1 MNPAVY
7 LEKLKSKPLPKHSLK
22 KGVDIR
28 IVKPNVLPNTD
39 YDEPPYETKIA
50 SEPILIQDLRN
61 KRPFDR
67 NVVLDRIFRK
77 KTATGEGSKEPV
89 SIVPAEPRQDV
100 LENDAV
106 EDEIVNAELDL
117 DPGLDLEK
125 GLDKGLVED
134 SDLVLDEDEVMFQIP
149 KNKKDTQPQK
159 KTVTEPEA
167 AKAPV
172 LGEKVVIKRKRT
184 APVVTEANPPWMNM
198 LNAKIGDRR
207 VSDRLPKSKE
217 KIHLES
223 SHYYM
228 NNRKLFIKQLSDLFR
243 PYRNEIAENQD
254 LITCN
259 PKDNVSGFDLL
270 THQKVVRDYLN
281 LYTPYRGLLLY
292 HGLGSGKCLALNT
305 PLIMYDGTIKLV
317 QNVVEGD
324 LLMGD
329 DSTPRTVTSL
339 ARGFDKMY
347 KIVQYSGDDYTVNS
361 EHILCLKMEGY
372 PEMKEDG
379 QTSIHIEWIENNQFC
394 SKTFERNDEITYI
407 RVHIAAESFMES
419 ILKNP
424 LTNSNIIEI
433 TIQDYLELPNT
444 KKSRL
449 MGYKVPVD
457 FAESFHEMSPRN
469 KGLELCNKKMAP
481 NTIPLSYKCS
491 SRKQRLELLG
501 GILDS
506 IGRCVKNGYS
516 VFHSDM
522 SFIKDIMFI
531 CRSLG
536 IVCDLQKDD
545 QKHSHIMIWGK
556 GYQLIP
562 TKIGHYLPEFKND
575 VEANLNTS
583 IEVAYVGDENYYGF
597 TLDGN
602 CRFLLGD
609 FTVTHNTCTS
619 IAIAEGMKSHK
630 RVVVMTPASLKMNF
644 FSELKKCGDE
654 LYKKNQYWDFIST
667 EGKPDYVTI
676 LSNSLQLPIE
686 YVRSKKGAWL
696 VDVSKPANYKELTSD
711 EQSQIDDQLNFMIRS
726 KYTDI
731 NYNGLTRKKVNELTE
746 NNTKNPFDNAVVV
759 IDEAHNFVSRIVN
772 KLPKTDKKDL
782 KKPIHKKGTGADAG
796 ADADEDK
803 TPLSVILYHYLMDA
817 KNARVVLLTGTP
829 IINYPNEIGI
839 LFNIL
844 RGYIKTWQ
852 FQLRVVTEQPVTR
865 DTILS
870 MFDDEN
876 FRTFDYVEYSGNILT
891 ITRNP
896 YGFINSRKRGPA
908 GKKKGGSSSNKSK
921 KSVKKSPKKGSNTP
935 RKTKK
940 KMGNRSETEPYR
952 IENGV
957 IKRSIDRLDIEIDDS
972 EESEESKE
980 YDSYFKD
987 AYVGD
992 FSPHSGGSSDVFN
1005 RYNGVKLDDT
1015 GNISDEQ
1022 FVSTIKRIL
1031 GKNEIEIVD
1040 HATKVTNYKCL
1051 PDDSETFLDTFVEP
1065 GAMQMKNEALFK
1077 RRVLGLSS
1085 YFRSAQEQLLP
1096 NYVLNDQGEIF
1107 HLVRTEMSEYQFGI
1121 YEQIRKMEE
1130 DREKQNRKRASKAIK
1145 NGDIF
1150 EVASTY
1156 RIFSRAACNFAFP
1169 DPPGRPH
1176 PNKGEKSK
1184 ETDVDQEDQDDDNI
1198 DENDIDANPASIRS
1212 LNNDFITEEDALS
1225 KEIPPDYNKRI
1236 EKALQ
1241 FLTYDPAQP
1250 REQEYLTT
1258 DALPKFSPKFLSILE
1273 NIQDEENKGL
1283 HLLYTQ
1289 FRTIEGVGILKLI
1302 LEANGYAEFKIKR
1315 VSGEDSWEIVQK
1327 PEDEYKPKFVLY
1339 TGTET
1344 ADEKEIIRNI
1354 YNSDWGYVPISI
1366 VTELRKQSPNN
1377 LFGEVIKLMM
1387 ITASG
1392 AEGINLKN
1400 TRFVH
1405 IVEPYWHMVRIQQVI
1420 GRARRICSHQDLPE
1434 ELRNIKVFLYLSIL
1448 PRYLIT
1454 DRDKKA
1460 KHLELINRDISRLD
1474 NKTPVTTDESLFE
1487 SSSMKQKT
1495 NDQILKAIK
1504 ETAIDC
1510 SLYAAGNKSETL
1522 VCYGYGKV
1530 ESNQFASYP
1539 NLERDQAEKDELNIR
1554 KEKLQLKN
1562 ITVGAIKYAWNESTR
1577 EIFDYEST
1585 QRAKNTGE
1593 DIIYVGKLVQDGP
1606 RTFHIDKTAPRT

>member
-22 KGVDIR
+22 KGLDIR

-39 YDEPPYETKIA
+39 FAEPYETVVA
-50 SEPILIQDLRN
+50 SQPILIQDLRN

-67 NVVLDRIFRK
+67 NAVLDRIFRK
-77 KTATGEGSKEPV
+77 KTATEPV
-89 SIVPAEPRQDV
+89 SDTRVRVTPVEPRQNV
-100 LENDAV
+100 LENEAV
-106 EDEIVNAELDL
+106 ED
-117 DPGLDLEK
+117 
-125 GLDKGLVED
+125 LVEDLVEDVVEDVD
-134 SDLVLDEDEVMFQIP
+134 SDLVQPDEVMFQIP
-149 KNKKDTQPQK
+149 TNKK
-159 KTVTEPEA
+159 A
-167 AKAPV
+167 ATKPREKAADIDKPPTKAPV
-172 LGEKVVIKRKRT
+172 MGEKVVIKRKRA

-198 LNAKIGDRR
+198 LNTKIGDRL

-254 LITCN
+254 LITCS
-259 PKDNVSGFDLL
+259 PKDNVAGFDLL

-305 PLIMYDGTIKLV
+305 PLIMYDGTIKMV
-317 QNVVEGD
+317 QHIVEGD

-347 KIVQYSGDDYTVNS
+347 NVHQYTGDDYTVNS
-361 EHILCLKMEGY
+361 EHILCLKIEGY
-372 PEMKEDG
+372 PEMKENG
-379 QTSIHIEWIENNQFC
+379 QFSIQIEWIENNTFC
-394 SKTFERNDEITYI
+394 SKTFVRNDEITYV
-407 RVHIAAESFMES
+407 RFRYAAETFMQA

-424 LTNSNIIEI
+424 LTNSDIIEI
-433 TIQDYLELPNT
+433 DIQDYLALPNT

-449 MGYKVPVD
+449 MGYKVPVV
-457 FAESFHEMSPRN
+457 FKEAFHEITPRN
-469 KGLELCNKKMAP
+469 KGKELCDIKTGP
-481 NTIPLSYKCS
+481 NHIPLSYKCS
-491 SRKQRLELLG
+491 SRKHRLELLG
-501 GILDS
+501 GILDT
-506 IGRCVKNGYS
+506 IGRCVKNGYL
-516 VFHSDM
+516 VFHPDM
-522 SFIKDIMFI
+522 SFIKDIMFV

-536 IVCDLQKDD
+536 IVCELQKDD
-545 QKHSHIMIWGK
+545 HKCSHIMIWGK
-556 GYQLIP
+556 GHHLIP
-562 TKIGHYLPEFKND
+562 TDIGHYLPEFENS
-575 VEANLNTS
+575 ETLLTTS
-583 IEVAYVGDENYYGF
+583 IEVTYVGDENYYGF

-667 EGKPDYVTI
+667 EGKPDYVTV
-676 LSNSLQLPIE
+676 LTNALQLPIE

-696 VDVSKPANYKELTSD
+696 VDVSKPANYTALTSD
-711 EQSQIDDQLNFMIRS
+711 EQSQIDDQLNYMIRS

-746 NNTKNPFDNAVVV
+746 NNSKNPFDNAVVV

-772 KLPKTDKKDL
+772 KLPKTTKKPL
-782 KKPIHKKGTGADAG
+782 KKKKGADAG
-796 ADADEDK
+796 PDEDEEDK

-865 DTILS
+865 DTILA
-870 MFDDEN
+870 MFDREN
-876 FRTFDYVEYSGNILT
+876 FRTFDYVEYSGNVLT

-896 YGFINSRKRGPA
+896 YGFINTRKRGPA
-908 GKKKGGSSSNKSK
+908 ANKKKGGSTKKKSPK
-921 KSVKKSPKKGSNTP
+921 KSVKKS
-935 RKTKK
+935 TKK
-940 KMGNRSETEPYR
+940 SPHKITKKAHESDEPYH

-957 IKRSIDRLDIEIDDS
+957 IKIRTDRLDIDMDEP
-972 EESEESKE
+972 EENE
-980 YDSYFKD
+980 YGSYFKD

-992 FSPHSGGSSDVFN
+992 FSPHTGGASDVFD

-1015 GNISDEQ
+1015 GNLTDEQ

-1040 HATKVTNYKCL
+1040 HATKVTNHKCL
-1051 PDDSETFLDTFVEP
+1051 PDDSETFLDTFIEP
-1065 GAMQMKNEALFK
+1065 GAMKMKNEALFK

-1096 NYVLNDQGEIF
+1096 NYVLNDQGDIF

-1130 DREKQNRKRASKAIK
+1130 DSEKQQRKRASKAIK
-1145 NGDIF
+1145 NGDIY
-1150 EVASTY
+1150 EAASTY

-1176 PNKGEKSK
+1176 PNKGEKSN
-1184 ETDVDQEDQDDDNI
+1184 ESGEDGVDEENGPGDI
-1198 DENDIDANPASIRS
+1198 DENDIDANPPSIRS
-1212 LNNDFITEEDALS
+1212 LTDDFITEEDALS
-1225 KEIPPDYNKRI
+1225 KEVPPDYNKRI

-1241 FLTYDPAQP
+1241 FLTYDSAQP
-1250 REQEYLTT
+1250 REQEYLTA

-1327 PEDEYKPKFVLY
+1327 PEDESKPKFVLY

-1377 LFGEVIKLMM
+1377 LYGEVIKLMM

-1405 IVEPYWHMVRIQQVI
+1405 IVEPYWHMVRIEQVI

-1434 ELRNIKVFLYLSIL
+1434 ELRNIKVFLYLSVL
-1448 PRYLIT
+1448 PRYLMT

-1539 NLERDQAEKDELNIR
+1539 NLERDQAEKEELNIR
-1554 KEKLQLKN
+1554 KEKLKLKN
-1562 ITVGAIKYAWNESTR
+1562 ITIGAVKYAWNESTR

-1606 RTFHIDKTAPRT
+1606 RTFYIDKTAPRT